1 MYKKTSKDVR
11 HLLIV
16 FVFFHFQM
24 VQAIQVLRFHLLEL
38 EKVSSGF
45 LPDMR
50 SSALCSKMGKIST
63 FKLARLL
70 QRLKSLDFVVIHA
83 YITLIAL
90 SFPPL
95 ILEHSALAVAQQR
108 PPAVGCRKSRQYTVV
123 RDCGNE
129 CKISHINHIVP
140 EC

>member
-1 MYKKTSKDVR
+1 MYEKNLKRRQTFANCFR
-11 HLLIV
+11 
-16 FVFFHFQM
+16 FFFHFQM

-50 SSALCSKMGKIST
+50 SSTPCSKMGKISA

-90 SFPPL
+90 SFPP
-95 ILEHSALAVAQQR
+95 
-108 PPAVGCRKSRQYTVV
+108 
-123 RDCGNE
+123 
-129 CKISHINHIVP
+129 
-140 EC
+140 

>member
-1 MYKKTSKDVR
+1 MYVQKNLKRRQTFANCFR
-11 HLLIV
+11 
-16 FVFFHFQM
+16 FFHFQM

-83 YITLIAL
+83 YIPLIAL
-90 SFPPL
+90 TFSPPNFR
-95 ILEHSALAVAQQR
+95 A
-108 PPAVGCRKSRQYTVV
+108 
-123 RDCGNE
+123 
-129 CKISHINHIVP
+129 
-140 EC
+140 

>member
-50 SSALCSKMGKIST
+50 SSTLCSKMEKNS
-63 FKLARLL
+63 ARLL
-70 QRLKSLDFVVIHA
+70 QRLKYLDFEAIYG
-83 YITLIAL
+83 YILLIAL
-90 SFPPL
+90 FS
-95 ILEHSALAVAQQR
+95 S
-108 PPAVGCRKSRQYTVV
+108 
-123 RDCGNE
+123 
-129 CKISHINHIVP
+129 
-140 EC
+140 